1 MSPGRCARRRDG
13 AAIVRA
19 EIVLDRA
26 HRIEHALALWRRE
39 RCEDRAHLLLRAFVE
54 RGERAA
60 ARSGQREHVA
70 PRIVLGSRAREPALG
85 AEALENAAE
94 IALVEAERAGKLGGA
109 DAAMVRELVHHAHF
123 GQRKR
128 TFEQALVEHAD
139 ALRVEA
145 VEASRGFDMSGEH
158 GDAAIG
164 YGSHSSFVQ
173 MVDEVNYLCEG
184 APLRGGGRCRD
195 SASRVTHRMPR

>member
-1 MSPGRCARRRDG
+1 MRAQAHG

-26 HRIEHALALWRRE
+26 HRIEHTLAPWRRE
-39 RCEDRAHLLLRAFVE
+39 WCEDRAHLLLCAFVE

-60 ARSGQREHVA
+60 ARGGQREHVA

-85 AEALENAAE
+85 TEALENAAE
-94 IALVEAERAGKLGGA
+94 IALVETERAGKLGGA

-123 GQRKR
+123 SQRKR
-128 TFEQALVEHAD
+128 TLEQALVEHAD
-139 ALRVEA
+139 TLRVEA
-145 VEASRGFDMSGEH
+145 VEASRGFDVSGEH

-164 YGSHSSFVQ
+164 DGPHSSLSGWLTKSTI
-173 MVDEVNYLCEG
+173 YPKALS
-184 APLRGGGRCRD
+184 LRGGGRCRD

>member
-1 MSPGRCARRRDG
+1 MRAQAHG

-70 PRIVLGSRAREPALG
+70 PRIVLGGRAREPALG

-94 IALVEAERAGKLGGA
+94 IALVETERAGKLGGA

-128 TFEQALVEHAD
+128 TLEEALVEHAD
-139 ALRVEA
+139 TLRVEA
-145 VEASRGFDMSGEH
+145 VEASRGFDVSGEH

-164 YGSHSSFVQ
+164 YAARTSSLSRWLTKSTICAKPCRFAAEAAVAIRRAASRT
-173 MVDEVNYLCEG
+173 G
-184 APLRGGGRCRD
+184 CRD
-195 SASRVTHRMPR
+195 EAV